1 MKRDSETEDTRH
13 MQDATKRESELSET
27 KNYLRKHFFFAQ
39 KKRLTRE
46 TEWGFNLEKIIGVSI
61 DFFFFFSVKSERVR
75 EYDKQESARFQ
86 FGMVDR
92 WCCGARGTMERW
104 WSGGG
109 VEVVFKLRI

>member
-46 TEWGFNLEKIIGVSI
+46 TEWGFNLRKKIGIAS
-61 DFFFFFSVKSERVR
+61 DFFLFFFSEKREIERV
-75 EYDKQESARFQ
+75 
-86 FGMVDR
+86 
-92 WCCGARGTMERW
+92 
-104 WSGGG
+104 
-109 VEVVFKLRI
+109 